1 MSAVSD
7 RILVSRLIKVINL
20 VKERLG
26 LKMTNTIYNEIA
38 DEFGSSALSI
48 NHPQPEMSIV
58 RAAQLVDE
66 MGFDVAM
73 EYVKAGGR

>member
-1 MSAVSD
+1 
-7 RILVSRLIKVINL
+7 
-20 VKERLG
+20 
-26 LKMTNTIYNEIA
+26 MTNTIYNEIA

-48 NHPQPEMSIV
+48 NYPQPEMSIV